1 MGVHHK
7 SRVAA
12 WLFLAIYLSACA
24 PMHTEIGAAAPP
36 TVAQALC
43 ALGYS
48 SIPLRTLPS
57 GHHVVEVNLNGRLA
71 TFVVDS
77 GAGRTVIH
85 QPYTSSFGLRAG
97 GGPVGT
103 AIGAGG
109 STAVSRVGINHLTI
123 ASTRTA
129 LTGIFALDLSHVV
142 KALEPIVGSPVHGV
156 IGQDVMQAQHPIIDV
171 QQARLYLNPLPGER
185 RTGC

>member
-1 MGVHHK
+1 MRLHK
-7 SRVAA
+7 SGLTALLV
-12 WLFLAIYLSACA
+12 LGSYVGACA
-24 PMHTEIGAAAPP
+24 PMQSDRGAAATP

-57 GHHVVEVNLNGRLA
+57 GHHVVEVALNGRPA
-71 TFVVDS
+71 TFVVDT

-85 QPYTSSFGLRAG
+85 QPYASRFGLQAG

-109 STAVSRVGINHLTI
+109 STAVSRVEISDLTI

-129 LTGIFALDLSHVV
+129 LSGIFALDLSHVV
-142 KALEPIVGSPVHGV
+142 KALEPIVGSPVHGI
-156 IGQDVMQAQHPIIDV
+156 IGQDIMQAQHAIIDV
-171 QQARLYLNPLPGER
+171 QQARLYLNPLADEQ

>member
-1 MGVHHK
+1 MGIY
-7 SRVAA
+7 RVLAA
-12 WLFLAIYLSACA
+12 LLVSAAYLGACA
-24 PMHTEIGAAAPP
+24 PTESRSRAATTA
-36 TVAQALC
+36 TAAQALC

-57 GHHVVEVNLNGRLA
+57 GHHVVGVSVNGRPA
-71 TFVVDS
+71 TFVVDT

-85 QPYTSSFGLRAG
+85 QPHAQSFGLEPGA
-97 GGPVGT
+97 GPVGR

-109 STAVSRVGINHLTI
+109 STSVSRAAVNNLTI
-123 ASTRTA
+123 ATTRTA

-142 KALEPIVGSPVHGV
+142 KALDPIVGSPVHGI
-156 IGQDVMQAQHPIIDV
+156 IGQDVMQAQHAIIDV
-171 QQARLYLNPLPGER
+171 QQARLYLKPLVNEQ

>member
-1 MGVHHK
+1 MRLRQKG
-7 SRVAA
+7 RIAA
-12 WLFLAIYLSACA
+12 LLVLAAYVSACA
-24 PMHTEIGAAAPP
+24 PVNPSGGTATP

-48 SIPLRTLPS
+48 SIPLRTLAS
-57 GHHVVEVNLNGRLA
+57 GHHVVQATLNGMPA

-85 QPYTSSFGLRAG
+85 QPYTENFRLQAG
-97 GGPVGT
+97 AGPVGT

-109 STAVSRVGINHLTI
+109 STAVKRVGINELTI
-123 ASTRTA
+123 GSTRTT
-129 LTGIFALDLSHVV
+129 LSGIFALDLSHVV
-142 KALEPIVGSPVHGV
+142 KALDPIVGSPVHGV
-156 IGQDVMQAQHPIIDV
+156 IGQDVMQAQHAIIDV
-171 QQARLYLNPLPGER
+171 QQARLYLKPLPNER

>member
-1 MGVHHK
+1 MGVHYK
-7 SRVAA
+7 SQVAA
-12 WLFLAIYLSACA
+12 SLFLATYLSACV
-24 PMHTEIGAAAPP
+24 PMHTETGAAAPP

-57 GHHVVEVNLNGRLA
+57 GHHVVEVNLNGRPA

-85 QPYTSSFGLRAG
+85 QPYTSGFGLQAG

-109 STAVSRVGINHLTI
+109 STAVSRVGINDLTI

-156 IGQDVMQAQHPIIDV
+156 IGQDVMQAQHAIIDV

>member
-1 MGVHHK
+1 MYRKFGLAALVASAAYLGACTPLES
-7 SRVAA
+7 SRAPAA
-12 WLFLAIYLSACA
+12 TA
-24 PMHTEIGAAAPP
+24 

-48 SIPLRTLPS
+48 SIPLRTLPT
-57 GHHVVEVNLNGRLA
+57 GHHVVDVSLNGRPA
-71 TFVVDS
+71 TFVVDT

-85 QPYTSSFGLRAG
+85 KPHAQSFGLQEG

-109 STAVSRVGINHLTI
+109 STAVSRVGVNDLTI
-123 ASTRTA
+123 ATTRTA
-129 LTGIFALDLSHVV
+129 LTGIFALDLAHVV
-142 KALEPIVGSPVHGV
+142 KALDPIVGSPVHGI
-156 IGQDVMQAQHPIIDV
+156 IGQDVMQAQHAIIDV
-171 QQARLYLNPLPGER
+171 QQSRLYLNPLPNER

>member
-1 MGVHHK
+1 MAMYRKCGL
-7 SRVAA
+7 AA
-12 WLFLAIYLSACA
+12 LLMPAAYLAACA
-24 PMHTEIGAAAPP
+24 PVESQRGATITA

-57 GHHVVEVNLNGRLA
+57 GHHVVDVSLNGRPA
-71 TFVVDS
+71 TFVVDT

-85 QPYTSSFGLRAG
+85 QPYAQSFGLQAG

-109 STAVSRVGINHLTI
+109 STSVSRVGVNNLTI
-123 ASTRTA
+123 ATTRTA
-129 LTGIFALDLSHVV
+129 LTGVFALDLSHVV
-142 KALEPIVGSPVHGV
+142 KALDPIVGSPVHGI
-156 IGQDVMQAQHPIIDV
+156 IGQDVMQAQHAIIDV
-171 QQARLYLNPLPGER
+171 QQARLYLNPLANET

>member
-1 MGVHHK
+1 MGLHYKRH
-7 SRVAA
+7 AA
-12 WLFLAIYLSACA
+12 TWLFLGIYLTACA
-24 PMHTEIGAAAPP
+24 PVTPVGTVSTPS
-36 TVAQALC
+36 VAQALC

-57 GHHVVEVNLNGRLA
+57 GHHVVEGSLNGRPA
-71 TFVVDS
+71 TFVVDT

-85 QPYTSSFGLRAG
+85 QPHLAKFGLQPG

-109 STAVSRVGINHLTI
+109 ATAVSRVGINDLTV
-123 ASTRTA
+123 ASTKTS
-129 LTGIFALDLSHVV
+129 LTGIFALDLSHIV
-142 KALEPIVGSPVHGV
+142 KALDPIVGSPVHGV
-156 IGQDVMQAQHPIIDV
+156 IGQDVMQAQHAVIDV
-171 QQARLYLNPLPGER
+171 QQARLYLSPLAGER